1 LSKNSFRLAFSPGK
15 KVFFRIFSTYI
26 REKTF
31 KCTRWITKLGG
42 LIEMKKTLIGMSLL
56 AAFVIMML
64 PAVAAEEATVA
75 KSNLLTIQTMKLDA
89 LIKKYKDNPEPQ
101 IIFLTL
107 AILLL
112 KLLRM
117 GMILIGGII
126 LLVILRILGKQNNS
140 TAVVA

>member
-1 LSKNSFRLAFSPGK
+1 
-15 KVFFRIFSTYI
+15 
-26 REKTF
+26 
-31 KCTRWITKLGG
+31 
-42 LIEMKKTLIGMSLL
+42 MKKTLISVSLL

-64 PAVAAEEATVA
+64 PAVAAEEATIA

-89 LIKKYKDNPEPQ
+89 LIEKYKDNPEPQ

-117 GMILIGGII
+117 GMILIGGIV
-126 LLVILRILGKQNNS
+126 LLVVLRILGKQNNS

>member
-1 LSKNSFRLAFSPGK
+1 
-15 KVFFRIFSTYI
+15 
-26 REKTF
+26 
-31 KCTRWITKLGG
+31 
-42 LIEMKKTLIGMSLL
+42 MKKTLIGVSLL

-75 KSNLLTIQTMKLDA
+75 KSNLLTLQTMKLDA
-89 LIKKYKDNPEPQ
+89 LLEKYKNNPEPQ

>member
-1 LSKNSFRLAFSPGK
+1 
-15 KVFFRIFSTYI
+15 
-26 REKTF
+26 
-31 KCTRWITKLGG
+31 
-42 LIEMKKTLIGMSLL
+42 MKKTLIGVSLL

-64 PAVAAEEATVA
+64 PAVAAEEATIA
-75 KSNLLTIQTMKLDA
+75 QSNLLTIQTMKLDA
-89 LIKKYKDNPEPQ
+89 LIEKYKENPEPQ

-117 GMILIGGII
+117 GMILIGGIV
-126 LLVILRILGKQNNS
+126 LLVVLRILGKQNNS

>member
-1 LSKNSFRLAFSPGK
+1 
-15 KVFFRIFSTYI
+15 
-26 REKTF
+26 
-31 KCTRWITKLGG
+31 
-42 LIEMKKTLIGMSLL
+42 MKKTLISVSLL

-64 PAVAAEEATVA
+64 PAVAAEEATIA

-89 LIKKYKDNPEPQ
+89 LIEKYKENPEPQ

-117 GMILIGGII
+117 GMILIGGIV
-126 LLVILRILGKQNNS
+126 LLVVLRILGKQNNS

>member
-1 LSKNSFRLAFSPGK
+1 
-15 KVFFRIFSTYI
+15 
-26 REKTF
+26 
-31 KCTRWITKLGG
+31 
-42 LIEMKKTLIGMSLL
+42 MKKTLISVSLL

-64 PAVAAEEATVA
+64 PAVAAEEATIA
-75 KSNLLTIQTMKLDA
+75 QSNLLTIQTMKLDA
-89 LIKKYKDNPEPQ
+89 LIEKYKENPEPQ

-117 GMILIGGII
+117 GMILIGGIV
-126 LLVILRILGKQNNS
+126 LLVVLRILGKQNNS

>member
-1 LSKNSFRLAFSPGK
+1 
-15 KVFFRIFSTYI
+15 
-26 REKTF
+26 
-31 KCTRWITKLGG
+31 
-42 LIEMKKTLIGMSLL
+42 MKKTLISVSLL

-75 KSNLLTIQTMKLDA
+75 KSNLLTLQTMKLDA
-89 LIKKYKDNPEPQ
+89 LLEKYKNNPEPQ